1 MDKRKVI
8 IVGASHGGHESAIE
22 LLDKY
27 NDVDVTIYEAGDFI
41 SFMSCG
47 MQLFLENKVTA
58 EDEVRNFAPEDIEK
72 KGGHVYANHKVT
84 AIHPD
89 KKTVT
94 VKDLTNN
101 SEEEVAYD
109 KLILSCGVTPKVL
122 PVPGN
127 NLKNI
132 YLMRGRDWAS
142 KLKAAVNDSNIKNV
156 AIVGAGYIG
165 TEASEVFAKA
175 GKHVTLMDMIE
186 RPLGTYLNSELL
198 DVLEPTFK
206 NHMDLMMGVKIEG
219 FNGKDKVQ
227 SVKTDKGDVPADLV
241 VVSAGVTP
249 NTDWLKGVVDLDQ
262 RGWIKTDPYLRTNVK
277 DVYAI
282 GDAILPLSIPAGKPM
297 PIALATTARR
307 EAQYLVDHLLEN
319 KPDKAFKGVVGA
331 SALSV
336 FDYHFATA
344 GLNQFSAKRN
354 CIAFKT
360 SFYED
365 SMRPAYI
372 PAKDN
377 PKVYISLTFNPYN
390 HQILGGAI
398 LSKYDI
404 TAQSN
409 VLALAISH
417 KMRLEDLAEQDFF
430 FQPGFDRQWS
440 SINLA
445 AQHALG
451 LAKF

>member
-27 NDVDVTIYEAGDFI
+27 DDVDVTIYEAGNFI

-58 EDEVRNFAPEDIEK
+58 EDDVRNFAPEDVEK
-72 KGGHVYANHKVT
+72 KGGHVYANHEVT

-101 SEEEVAYD
+101 SEEEVSYD
-109 KLILSCGVTPKVL
+109 KLILSSGVTPKVL

-127 NLKNI
+127 DLKNI

-142 KLKAAVNDSNIKNV
+142 KLKAATTDPAIKNV
-156 AIVGAGYIG
+156 VIVGAGYIG

-175 GKHVTLMDMIE
+175 GKHVTLMDMID
-186 RPLGTYLNSELL
+186 RPLGTYLNPELL
-198 DVLEPTFK
+198 DVLEPAFK
-206 NHMDLMMGVKIEG
+206 DHMDLKMGVKIEG
-219 FNGKDKVQ
+219 FNGTDKVE
-227 SVKTDKGDVPADLV
+227 SIKTDKGDVPADLV

-249 NTDWLKGVVDLDQ
+249 NTTWLKGTVDLDQ

-307 EAQYLVDHLLEN
+307 EAQYLVDHLFET
-319 KPDKAFKGVVGA
+319 KPDKAFKGVIGA

-354 CIAFKT
+354 DVPFKT

-372 PAKDN
+372 PEKDN
-377 PKVYISLTFNPYN
+377 PKVYVSLTFNPYN
-390 HQILGGAI
+390 HQILGGAV

-404 TAQSN
+404 TAQGN

-417 KMRLEDLAEQDFF
+417 KMTLEDLAEQDFF

-440 SINLA
+440 LLNLA
-445 AQHALG
+445 TQHALG
-451 LAKF
+451 WARF

>member
-27 NDVDVTIYEAGDFI
+27 DDVDVTIYEAGDFI

-58 EDEVRNFAPEDIEK
+58 EDDVRNFAPEDVEK
-72 KGGHVYANHKVT
+72 KGGHVYANHEVT

-89 KKTVT
+89 KKIVT

-101 SEEEVAYD
+101 SEEEVNYD
-109 KLILSCGVTPKVL
+109 KLILSSGVTPKVL

-127 NLKNI
+127 DLKNI

-142 KLKAAVNDSNIKNV
+142 KLKTATTDPAIKNV
-156 AIVGAGYIG
+156 VIVGAGYIG

-175 GKHVTLMDMIE
+175 GKHVTLMDMID
-186 RPLGTYLNSELL
+186 RPLGTYLNPELL
-198 DVLEPTFK
+198 DVLEPAFK
-206 NHMDLMMGVKIEG
+206 DHMDLKMGVKIEG
-219 FNGKDKVQ
+219 FNGTDKVE

-249 NTDWLKGVVDLDQ
+249 NTTWLKGTVDLDQ

-307 EAQYLVDHLLEN
+307 EAQYLVDHLFEA
-319 KPDKAFKGVVGA
+319 KPDKAFKGVIGA

-336 FDYHFATA
+336 FDYHFATT
-344 GLNQFSAKRN
+344 GLNQFLAKRN
-354 CIAFKT
+354 DVPFKT

-365 SMRPAYI
+365 SMRPTYI
-372 PAKDN
+372 PEKDN
-377 PKVYISLTFNPYN
+377 PKVYVSLTFNPYN
-390 HQILGGAI
+390 HQILGGAV

-404 TAQSN
+404 TAQGN

-417 KMRLEDLAEQDFF
+417 KMTLEDLAEQDFF

-440 SINLA
+440 LLNLA

>member
-27 NDVDVTIYEAGDFI
+27 DDVDVTIYEAGDFI

-58 EDEVRNFAPEDIEK
+58 EDDVRNFAPEDVEK
-72 KGGHVYANHKVT
+72 KGGHVYANHEVT

-101 SEEEVAYD
+101 SEEEVNYD
-109 KLILSCGVTPKVL
+109 KLILSSGVTPKVL

-127 NLKNI
+127 DLKNI

-142 KLKAAVNDSNIKNV
+142 KLKAATNDPAIKNV
-156 AIVGAGYIG
+156 VIVGAGCIG

-175 GKHVTLMDMIE
+175 GKHVTLMDMID
-186 RPLGTYLNSELL
+186 RPLGTYLNPELL
-198 DVLEPTFK
+198 DVLEPAFK
-206 NHMDLMMGVKIEG
+206 DHMDLKMGVKIEG
-219 FNGKDKVQ
+219 FNGTDKVE

-249 NTDWLKGVVDLDQ
+249 NTTWLKGTVDLDQ

-307 EAQYLVDHLLEN
+307 EAQYLVDHLFEA
-319 KPDKAFKGVVGA
+319 KPDKAFKGVIGA

-354 CIAFKT
+354 DVPFKT

-365 SMRPAYI
+365 SMRAAYI
-372 PAKDN
+372 PEKDN
-377 PKVYISLTFNPYN
+377 PKAYVSLTFNPYN
-390 HQILGGAI
+390 HQILGGAV

-404 TAQSN
+404 TAQGN

-417 KMRLEDLAEQDFF
+417 KMTLEDLAEQDFF

-440 SINLA
+440 LLNLA